1 MNTATELSS
10 ETLRFSDIQYQRPEM
25 EEIKSRFNKL
35 LAEFGA
41 AKNAQ
46 QQNDIITEIN
56 RVRNK
61 FSTASTVASIRHT
74 VDTTDALYEAE
85 QDYFDKNSPEFEA
98 LIHKFYQALV
108 KSPFRKELE
117 EKWGKQLFAL
127 AEVTLKTFDTA
138 ILEDLKKENELK
150 TEYMK
155 LIASAKILFEG
166 EERNLAG
173 LIPFEMS
180 ADRAMRRKA
189 SEAKYG
195 FLNANQE
202 KLDTLFDDLVRLR
215 NGMAKKLG
223 FKNFVEL
230 GYARMTRT
238 DYTAADVKYYR
249 DQILKHI
256 VPVASKLRERQ
267 AKRLGLD
274 SMKYYDENLTFKT
287 GNATPKG
294 NPDWIIE
301 QGKKM
306 YKELSKETDAFFSF
320 MTEYQFMDLVNK
332 KGKAGGGY
340 CTFLPDYKAPF
351 IFSNFNGTSHDID
364 VLTHEAGHA
373 FQGYMSRNFELPEYY
388 YPTFEA
394 CEIHSMSMEFFAWP
408 WMENFFKEDTAKY
421 KFGHLGGTLLFL
433 PYGAAVDEFQHFV
446 YESPEA
452 TPAERRKMWRMIEKK
467 YLPHR
472 DYDGNA
478 YLENGGF
485 WQKQA
490 HIYQTPFYYIDY
502 TLAEICALQ
511 FWIRARKDN
520 ASAWSDYVQL
530 CKAGGSKPFL
540 SLVKLAGLQSPF
552 SEGIIPNV
560 VAEVNAWLAQVD
572 DTKL

>member
-1 MNTATELSS
+1 MNTVTELSS
-10 ETLRFSDIQYQRPEM
+10 ETIRFSDIQYQRPEM
-25 EEIKSRFNKL
+25 EEIKSRFNEL
-35 LAEFGA
+35 LAEFTN

-46 QQNDIITEIN
+46 QQNEVIAAIN
-56 RVRNK
+56 LVRNN
-61 FSTASTVASIRHT
+61 FYTAGTVVSIRHT
-74 VDTTDALYEAE
+74 VDTTDAYYEGE
-85 QDYFDKNSPEFEA
+85 QDYFDKNLPEFEA
-98 LIHKFYQALV
+98 LNHKFYQVLV

-117 EKWGKQLFAL
+117 AKWGVQLFAL
-127 AEVTLKTFDTA
+127 AEVTLKTFDPV

-155 LIASAKILFEG
+155 LIASAKVLFEG
-166 EERNLAG
+166 EERNLSG
-173 LIPFEMS
+173 LVPFEMS
-180 ADRAMRRKA
+180 VDRDMRKKA

-195 FLNANQE
+195 FLNENQE
-202 KLDTLFDDLVRLR
+202 KLDKLFDDLVQLR

-238 DYTAADVKYYR
+238 DYSAADVKYYR

-256 VPVASKLRERQ
+256 VPVTNQLRERQ

-274 SMKYYDENLTFKT
+274 TLKYYDENLTYKT

-294 NPDWIIE
+294 DPDWIIA

-306 YKELSKETDAFFSF
+306 YKELSKETDVFFNF

-373 FQGYMSRNFELPEYY
+373 FQAYMSRNFEMPEYY

-421 KFGHLGGTLLFL
+421 KFAHLSGTLLFL

-446 YESPEA
+446 YENPEA
-452 TPAERRKMWRMIEKK
+452 TPAERRKMWRVIEKK

-511 FWIRARKDN
+511 FWTRASKDN
-520 ASAWSDYVQL
+520 ASAWNDYVQL
-530 CKAGGSKPFL
+530 CKAGGSQPFL

-552 SEGIIPNV
+552 SEGVMPKV

>member
-1 MNTATELSS
+1 MSTATKLTS
-10 ETLRFSDIQYQRPEM
+10 ETIRFSDIQYQRPEM
-25 EEIKSRFNKL
+25 DEIKMRFNEL
-35 LAEFGA
+35 LNAFD
-41 AKNAQ
+41 KRQSAQ
-46 QQNDIITEIN
+46 QQNEVITEIN
-56 RVRNK
+56 RLRNK
-61 FSTASTVASIRHT
+61 FSTAGTVVSIRHT
-74 VDTTDALYEAE
+74 VDTTDAYYESE

-98 LIHKFYQALV
+98 LNHKFYQALV
-108 KSPFRKELE
+108 ESPFRKELE
-117 EKWGKQLFAL
+117 AKWGKQLLAL
-127 AEVTLKTFDTA
+127 AEVTLKTFDPI

-173 LIPFEMS
+173 LVPFEMS
-180 ADRAMRRKA
+180 ADQAMRKKA

-195 FLNANQE
+195 FLNANQD
-202 KLDTLFDDLVRLR
+202 KLDKLFDDLVHLR

-238 DYTAADVKYYR
+238 DYSAADVKYYR

-256 VPVASKLRERQ
+256 VPVTNQLRERQ
-267 AKRLGLD
+267 ANRLGLD
-274 SMKYYDENLTFKT
+274 TLKYYDENLTYKT

-294 NPDWIIE
+294 DPDWIIA

-306 YKELSKETDAFFSF
+306 YKELSKETDAFFNF

-373 FQGYMSRNFELPEYY
+373 FQAYMSRNFEMPEYY

-421 KFGHLGGTLLFL
+421 KFAHLSGTLLFL

-446 YESPEA
+446 YENPEA
-452 TPAERRKMWRMIEKK
+452 SPVERRKMWRTIEKK

-511 FWIRARKDN
+511 FWTRARNDN
-520 ASAWSDYVQL
+520 ASAWNDYVQL
-530 CKAGGSKPFL
+530 CKAGGSQPFL
-540 SLVKLAGLQSPF
+540 NLVKLAGLQSPF
-552 SEGIIPNV
+552 SEGIFPKV

>member
-1 MNTATELSS
+1 MNTATERSS
-10 ETLRFSDIQYQRPEM
+10 GTLRFSDIQYHRPEM
-25 EEIKSRFNKL
+25 EEIKSRFSEL
-35 LAEFGA
+35 LAAFA
-41 AKNAQ
+41 NAKNAQ
-46 QQNDIITEIN
+46 EQNEVIAEIN
-56 RVRNK
+56 RLRNE
-61 FSTASTVASIRHT
+61 FSTAGTVVSIRHSI
-74 VDTTDALYEAE
+74 DTTDAFYEAE

-98 LIHKFYQALV
+98 LNHKFYQALV
-108 KSPFRKELE
+108 QSPFRKELE
-117 EKWGKQLFAL
+117 TKWGAQLFAL
-127 AEVTLKTFDTA
+127 AEVTLKTFDPV

-155 LIASAKILFEG
+155 LIASAKVLFEG
-166 EERNLAG
+166 EERNLSG
-173 LIPFEMS
+173 LTPFEMS
-180 ADRAMRRKA
+180 ADRDMRKRA

-195 FLNANQE
+195 FLNENKE
-202 KLDTLFDDLVRLR
+202 KLDSLYDQLVQLR
-215 NGMAKKLG
+215 DGMAKKLG
-223 FKNFVEL
+223 FTNFVEL

-238 DYTAADVKYYR
+238 DYNADDVKYYR
-249 DQILKHI
+249 GQILEHI
-256 VPVASKLRERQ
+256 VPVTTELRKRQ

-274 SMKYYDENLTFKT
+274 ALKYYDENLTYKT

-306 YKELSKETDAFFSF
+306 YKELSKETDAFFNF

-373 FQGYMSRNFELPEYY
+373 FQAYMSRNFEMPEYY

-421 KFGHLGGTLLFL
+421 KFAHLSGTLLFL

-446 YESPEA
+446 YENPTA
-452 TPAERRKMWRMIEKK
+452 TPAERSSMWRAIEKK

-490 HIYQTPFYYIDY
+490 HIYQVPFYYIDY
-502 TLAEICALQ
+502 TLAQICALQ
-511 FWIRARKDN
+511 FWLRASNDR
-520 ASAWSDYVQL
+520 AAAWNDYVKL
-530 CKAGGSKPFL
+530 CQAGGSQPFL
-540 SLVKLAGLQSPF
+540 GLVKLAGLQSPF
-552 SEGIIPNV
+552 TGGILPKIA
-560 VAEVNAWLAQVD
+560 AEVKAWLAQVD
-572 DTKL
+572 DSTL